1 MLDIVETNLRFCRKK
16 VGLDQLD
23 RIGRYLM

>member
-16 VGLDQLD
+16 VAHDQLN